1 MGLVVDAVEEVINLA
16 DSDIEA
22 PPNFGAGLTTD
33 CILGM
38 AKAKDVVKTLL
49 DIDKVVAAETLT
61 GVQQAFQ

>member
-1 MGLVVDAVEEVINLA
+1 
-16 DSDIEA
+16 
-22 PPNFGAGLTTD
+22 
-33 CILGM
+33 M